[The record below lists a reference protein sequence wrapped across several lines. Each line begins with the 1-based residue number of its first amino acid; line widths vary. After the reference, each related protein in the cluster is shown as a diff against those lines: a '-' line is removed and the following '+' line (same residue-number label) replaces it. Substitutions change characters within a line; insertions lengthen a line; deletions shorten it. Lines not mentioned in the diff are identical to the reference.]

1 MPERVAEVEMS
12 SSNPVRGDPLPDWL
26 QPFDENLL
34 DEEEQRGDGVE
45 VHEDMQ
51 DDDQEKKGVV
61 AQGER
66 ARPLPQPRLPSRQEV
81 QEHEL
86 THIPLRAAGVYNAY
100 EEQEDPMRIEDEQDK
115 MKKKENNTRQLG
127 ASTTRS

>member
-1 MPERVAEVEMS
+1 M
-12 SSNPVRGDPLPDWL
+12 RGAPLPDWL
-26 QPFDENLL
+26 QPFDENLV
-34 DEEEQRGDGVE
+34 DEEEQRGDCVE

-51 DDDQEKKGVV
+51 DDDQERKGVV

-86 THIPLRAAGVYNAY
+86 THIPYRSSLRPRSREIRCAS
-100 EEQEDPMRIEDEQDK
+100 QTSK
-115 MKKKENNTRQLG
+115 TRRG
-127 ASTTRS
+127 RKGTTHDILEHRLRVHD